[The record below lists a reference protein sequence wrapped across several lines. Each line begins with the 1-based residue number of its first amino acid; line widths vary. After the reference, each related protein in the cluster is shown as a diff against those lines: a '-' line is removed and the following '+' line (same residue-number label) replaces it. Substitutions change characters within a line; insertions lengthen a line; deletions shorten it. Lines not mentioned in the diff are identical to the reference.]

1 MDWEKRARKRR
12 RKSDI
17 YVPIILLAPAF
28 LLVVGVIVYPIC
40 YAVGLSFQ
48 YYKLTDIVNRHFVG
62 LENYISVWSNE
73 TFLAS
78 LGNTVKWVGITVLCQ
93 FLFGLVLAL
102 ILNTPFRGRGVIRSI
117 TLMPWVTPG
126 VVIAL
131 MWVWIYNGNFGILN
145 KCLTSIGILKENI
158 PWLGSAD
165 TALYSQ
171 IATMIWQGI
180 PFFAIMILAALQT
193 ISSDLY
199 EAAEIIGAGSWQ
211 KFIYITLPEI
221 MPTIV
226 TTCMLRIIWVFNN
239 VEVLYLMTGGGPG
252 HSSMT
257 VSLVAYIRAQK
268 SLDFGQGSTIAIYGT
283 LFMILFMT
291 IYLKLT
297 RRGDEDE
304 AK

>member
-40 YAVGLSFQ
+40 YAVGFSFQ

-199 EAAEIIGAGSWQ
+199 EAAEISGAGSWQ

>member
-145 KCLTSIGILKENI
+145 KCLTSRGNLKKNI
-158 PWLGSAD
+158 PWLGSVA

-199 EAAEIIGAGSWQ
+199 EAAEISGAGSWQ

>member
-78 LGNTVKWVGITVLCQ
+78 LGNTVKSVGITVLCQ

-199 EAAEIIGAGSWQ
+199 EAAEISGAGSWQ

>member
-199 EAAEIIGAGSWQ
+199 GAAEISGAGSWQ

>member
-1 MDWEKRARKRR
+1 MDWNKKTKKRR

-28 LLVVGVIVYPIC
+28 LLVVGVILYPIC

-48 YYKLTDIVNRHFVG
+48 YYKLTDYANRHFVG

-78 LGNTVKWVGITVLCQ
+78 LGNTVKWVGITVICQ

-145 KCLTSIGILKENI
+145 KCLTALGILKENV

-171 IATMIWQGI
+171 IATMVWQGI
-180 PFFAIMILAALQT
+180 TFFAIMILAALQT
-193 ISSDLY
+193 ISPDLY
-199 EAAEIIGAGSWQ
+199 EAAEISGAGGWQ
-211 KFIYITLPEI
+211 KFIYITIPEI

>member
-17 YVPIILLAPAF
+17 YVPIILLAAAF

-199 EAAEIIGAGSWQ
+199 EAAEISGAGSWQ

>member
-199 EAAEIIGAGSWQ
+199 EAAEISGAGSWQ

-226 TTCMLRIIWVFNN
+226 TACMLRIIWVFNN

>member
-145 KCLTSIGILKENI
+145 KCLTALGILKENV

-171 IATMIWQGI
+171 IATMVWQGI

-193 ISSDLY
+193 ISPDLY
-199 EAAEIIGAGSWQ
+199 EAAEISGAGGWQ
-211 KFIYITLPEI
+211 KFIYITIPEI

>member
-199 EAAEIIGAGSWQ
+199 EAAEISGAGSWQ

-268 SLDFGQGSTIAIYGT
+268 SLDFGQGSPIAIYGT
-283 LFMILFMT
+283 LLMILFMT

>member
-199 EAAEIIGAGSWQ
+199 EAAEISGAGSWQ

-226 TTCMLRIIWVFNN
+226 TTCMRRSIWVFNN

>member
-1 MDWEKRARKRR
+1 MNRGKAAGKRC

-17 YVPIILLAPAF
+17 YIPIILLMPAF
-28 LLVVGVIVYPIC
+28 LLVVGVIIYPIC

-48 YYKLTDIVNRHFVG
+48 YYKLTDYVNRQFIG
-62 LENYISVWSNE
+62 LENYISVWRNE

-78 LGNTVKWVGITVLCQ
+78 LGNTVKWVGITVACQ
-93 FLFGLVLAL
+93 FLFGLVLAM
-102 ILNTPFRGRGVIRSI
+102 ILNVPFRGRGIIRSI

-131 MWVWIYNGNFGILN
+131 MWVWIYNGNFGVLN
-145 KCLTSIGILKENI
+145 KCLTSLGIISKNI
-158 PWLGSAD
+158 PWLGSSQ

-171 IATMIWQGI
+171 LVTMIWQGI

-193 ISSDLY
+193 ISADLY
-199 EAAEIIGAGSWQ
+199 EAADISGANSWQ
-211 KFIYITLPEI
+211 KFLYITLPEL
-221 MPTIV
+221 MPTII

-257 VSLVAYIRAQK
+257 VSLVAYIKAQK

-297 RRGDEDE
+297 RRGGEDE
-304 AK
+304 KD

>member
-1 MDWEKRARKRR
+1 MEKQTKKRR

-17 YVPIILLAPAF
+17 YVPMILLAPAF
-28 LLVVGVIVYPIC
+28 LLVVGVIIYPIC
-40 YAVGLSFQ
+40 HAVGLSFQ
-48 YYKLTDIVNRHFVG
+48 YYKLTDFANRRFVG
-62 LENYISVWSNE
+62 LQNYITVWKNE
-73 TFLAS
+73 AFIAS
-78 LGNTVKWVGITVLCQ
+78 LGNTVKWVVITVTFQ
-93 FLFGLVLAL
+93 FLLGLGLAI
-102 ILNTPFRGRGVIRSI
+102 ILNIPFRGRGIIRSI

-145 KCLTSIGILKENI
+145 KCLTSLGIIEKGI
-158 PWLGSAD
+158 PWLGSGK

-171 IATMIWQGI
+171 IVTMVWQGL
-180 PFFAIMILAALQT
+180 PFFAIMILAALQV
-193 ISSDLY
+193 IPADLY
-199 EAAEIIGAGSWQ
+199 EAAEISGAGSLQ
-211 KFIYITLPEI
+211 KFIYITLPQI

-257 VSLVAYIRAQK
+257 VSLTAYIRAQK

-283 LFMILFMT
+283 LFMIIFMAV
-291 IYLKLT
+291 YLKLT
-297 RRGDEDE
+297 RRGDDE
-304 AK
+304 

>member
-199 EAAEIIGAGSWQ
+199 EAAEISGAGSWQ

-226 TTCMLRIIWVFNN
+226 TTCMLIIIWVFNN

>member
-48 YYKLTDIVNRHFVG
+48 YYKLADIVNRHFVG

-199 EAAEIIGAGSWQ
+199 EAAEISGAGSWQ

>member
-102 ILNTPFRGRGVIRSI
+102 ILNTPFRRRGVIRSI

-199 EAAEIIGAGSWQ
+199 EAAEISGAGSWQ

>member
-199 EAAEIIGAGSWQ
+199 EAAEISGAGSWQ

-226 TTCMLRIIWVFNN
+226 TTCMLRIIGVFNN